1 MMPDGP
7 TSLVLFAVGS
17 LRLADN
23 PALQAAIG
31 RGGPVIPV
39 FAWTPIEDGQW
50 APGGASRWWLHAS
63 LTALA
68 GR

>member
-7 TSLVLFAVGS
+7 SSLVLFAVGS

-23 PALQAAIG
+23 PALQATIA

-50 APGGASRWWLHAS
+50 RRAAPVVGGCTSRSQH
-63 LTALA
+63 
-68 GR
+68 